1 MNLSDTTK
9 ASLAAAKAKRGKT
22 PPALLEHQ
30 KTTIRLQRQ
39 LLEALA
45 TERTIP
51 ELAEATGLD
60 AAVVFFQVNAMRKYG
75 KVEDSGKRGDY
86 LCYRATGG

>member
-1 MNLSDTTK
+1 MSLSEATK
-9 ASLAAAKAKRGKT
+9 ATLLAAKAKRGKT

-30 KTTIRLQRQ
+30 KTTIRLQRRI
-39 LLEALA
+39 LDALS

-86 LCYRATGG
+86 LSYRAKEG